1 MRKAVQ
7 IFLVGVGLLLAA
19 GAAQAQFYNG
29 SQMEFGKNR
38 VQYMKDQYWSFYRF
52 DRFDTYFYLGGKELA
67 AYTAQ
72 YALQEIPRI
81 EKTLDY
87 DLDDKIEFIIFNKL
101 SDLKQSNIGLETD
114 LQYNIGGVTH
124 IVGSKVFLY
133 FNGDHRDF
141 QQQIKAG
148 IAQVMLNQMMY
159 GGSIKDVVRNS
170 TLLTLPDWYMQGLI
184 SYLSRDWDAEIE
196 NEVKDGV
203 LNGRYEKLNR
213 LTGEEARYAGHSIWR
228 YIADTY
234 GESVISNILYMTRIS
249 RNIDSGFLFVLG
261 TSLKNLGYEWLA
273 YYDKMYYNLNKARTL
288 PQEEPII
295 KKPRHDCIFTELEM
309 SPDGRYS
316 AFSANDMGLYRVWV
330 RDEQTGKKRKL
341 MKVGYRSLNKADHSF
356 PLMTWHPSSQY
367 LALLTEKKGKLILT
381 QYDLRTKKKTSRP
394 IHHFEKILDFSYSP
408 DGKSFAFSAVQK
420 GQSDIFVYSI
430 LGNTYYQV
438 TNDHFDD
445 LNPRFI
451 NNGKDIVFASNRT
464 NDTLQPYDAELLPKD
479 ASTDLFLFK
488 YSEKNPLLRRLTN
501 TPGIN
506 EIQPLDFD
514 PSHIAFLSDENGVY
528 NRYLGKLD
536 STLAYVD
543 TAAHYNYT
551 TKSFPI
557 TNYSRNIL
565 KHSTTGKAGKISEI
579 IYADGKYKMYYR
591 EKATESA
598 NAGVKLQE
606 SKYLAINEK
615 NKNKEE
621 EQVIEPRIP
630 EIPSNR
636 IINIYE
642 NTENQPANNGKIDI
656 DNYTFEGESLE
667 DYGGEEAV
675 QPQTIVLSPDPS
687 RRSNPNPQ
695 EPTAQDSAKAF
706 ELPTQRNYD
715 VHFTTNYVVSQL
727 DNSFINSTYQ
737 KFTGGGAVFFNPGF
751 NGLFKIGIQ
760 DLMEDYKIVGGV
772 RISGNLNSNEY
783 FMSWQ
788 NLRDRLDKQVVF
800 HRQSFLNAVEFAV
813 VRINTHSLTYKVSW
827 PFSEVAAIK
836 GSAIARHD
844 REVLL
849 STDLGSLQEPNE
861 QTWLGGLKAEYV
873 YDNTIARGLN
883 IYNGLR
889 YKVFA
894 EYYHQANNQN
904 KHFTVLGLDFRHYQ
918 KIHRE
923 LIWANRFAASSSF
936 GTQKLIYYLGGVD
949 NWFAPKFDNSI
960 PIDYSQNYAYQ
971 TIATNM
977 RGFHQNVRN
986 GNSFAVINSEIR
998 WPVFRYFFNRP
1009 IKSDFVNNFQLIGF
1023 GDVGSAWTGT
1033 SPYSEDN
1040 SLTGQVIEQG
1050 PITVRLK
1057 NQREPIVGGYGFGAR
1072 SRILGYFIRF
1082 DYAWGVEN
1090 GQILD
1095 PLLYVSL
1102 SLDF

>member
-1 MRKAVQ
+1 MRKTLY
-7 IFLVGVGLLLAA
+7 IFLTIFALLLGGTAY
-19 GAAQAQFYNG
+19 AQFYNG

-38 VQYMKDQYWSFYRF
+38 VQYMKDQFWSFYRF

-67 AYTAQ
+67 VYTAQ
-72 YALQEIPRI
+72 FADREIPRI
-81 EKTLDY
+81 EKMLDY

-101 SDLKQSNIGLETD
+101 SDLKQSNIGLESD
-114 LQYNIGGVTH
+114 QQYNIGGVTH
-124 IVGSKVFLY
+124 IVGSKVILY
-133 FNGDHRDF
+133 FNGDHRDLEE
-141 QQQIKAG
+141 QIRAG
-148 IAQVMLNQMMY
+148 IAQVVLDQMMY

-170 TLLTLPDWYMQGLI
+170 TLLTLPEWYLEGLI
-184 SYLSRDWDAEIE
+184 SYLSHDWDAEIE
-196 NEVKDGV
+196 NHVKDGV
-203 LNGRYEKLNR
+203 LNGDYEKLNR

-228 YIADTY
+228 FIADTY

-261 TSLKNLGYEWLA
+261 TSLKNLTFEWLA
-273 YYDKMYYNLNKARTL
+273 YYDKMYYNLNKMRNL
-288 PQEEPII
+288 PKEEPII
-295 KKPRHDCIFTELEM
+295 KKPRHECIFTQLEL
-309 SPDGRYS
+309 SPDGRY
-316 AFSANDMGLYRVWV
+316 AAYSANDMGQYRVWV
-330 RDEQTGKKRKL
+330 RDLQTGKKKKL
-341 MKVGYRSLNKADHSF
+341 MKVGYKSEQKPDHSF
-356 PLMTWHPSSQY
+356 PLVTWHPSSQY
-367 LALLTEKKGKLILT
+367 LAILSERKGKIVLT
-381 QYDLRTKKKTSRP
+381 QYDLRNKKKTSRP
-394 IHHFEKILDFSYSP
+394 IHHFEKILDFSYSD

-451 NNGKDIVFASNRT
+451 NNSKDIVFASNRN
-464 NDTLQPYDAELLPKD
+464 NDTIKPVDMELLPKD
-479 ASTDLFLFK
+479 ASTDLYLFK
-488 YSEKNPLLRRLTN
+488 YSEKNPLLRRLTK
-501 TPGIN
+501 TPGVN
-506 EIQPLDFD
+506 EIQPLNFD
-514 PSHIAFLSDENGVY
+514 ASYIAYLSDENGVF

-543 TAAHYNYT
+543 TIAHYNYT

-557 TNYSRNIL
+557 TNYARNIV
-565 KHSTTGKAGKISEI
+565 KHSTRGTSGKISEI
-579 IYADGKYKMYYR
+579 VYSDGTYKMYFR
-591 EKATESA
+591 DKTAE
-598 NAGVKLQE
+598 NASTGIQLEE

-615 NKNKEE
+615 KKEKEE
-621 EQVIEPRIP
+621 HIAEEPRIP

-636 IINIYE
+636 IISVYE
-642 NTENQPANNGKIDI
+642 DSKKEPANNGTIDI

-667 DYGGEEAV
+667 EFGGEEVV
-675 QPQTIVLSPDPS
+675 QPQTIVL
-687 RRSNPNPQ
+687 NPTPKKQ
-695 EPTAQDSAKAF
+695 TPARELEPTVQDSAKVF
-706 ELPTQRNYD
+706 KLPNQRNYD

-783 FMSWQ
+783 FLSWQ
-788 NLRDRLDKQVVF
+788 NFHDRLDKQIVF
-800 HRQSFLNAVEFAV
+800 HRQSFLNAVEFSV

-827 PFSEVAAIK
+827 PFSEVAAVK
-836 GSAIARHD
+836 GSVIARHD

-861 QTWLGGLKAEYV
+861 QTWLGGLKAEFV
-873 YDNTIARGLN
+873 FDNTIQRGLN

-889 YKVFA
+889 YKVFG
-894 EYYHQANNQN
+894 EYYHQANNEG
-904 KHFTVLGLDFRHYQ
+904 KHFTVLGLDVRHYLR
-918 KIHRE
+918 IHRD
-923 LIWANRFAASSSF
+923 LIWANRLAGSTSF

-960 PIDYSQNYAYQ
+960 PIDYTQNYAYQ
-971 TIATNM
+971 TIGTNM

-998 WPVFRYFFNRP
+998 WPIFRYFFNRP
-1009 IKSDFVNNFQLIGF
+1009 IKSDFVNNFQLVGF
-1023 GDVGSAWTGT
+1023 GDVGSAWTGP
-1033 SPYSEDN
+1033 SPYSDEN

-1050 PITVRLK
+1050 PLTIRLK

-1072 SRILGYFIRF
+1072 SRILGYFIRV

-1090 GQILD
+1090 GQVLD
-1095 PLLYVSL
+1095 PLIYVSL